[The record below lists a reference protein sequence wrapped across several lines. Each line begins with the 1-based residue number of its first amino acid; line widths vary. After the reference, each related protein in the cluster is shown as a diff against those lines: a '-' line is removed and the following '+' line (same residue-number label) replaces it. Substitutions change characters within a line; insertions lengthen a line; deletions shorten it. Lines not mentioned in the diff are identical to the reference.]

1 MQNVAVAEEPGQ
13 RLPHQV
19 KCKMEATEVTASKD
33 KAVVEKQ
40 SRYEAEEASGNNPKK
55 ARKKAAQKAQNLAA
69 KSSEVEKE
77 LEQKCWGSC

>member
-1 MQNVAVAEEPGQ
+1 MP
-13 RLPHQV
+13 RQV

-33 KAVVEKQ
+33 KAVMEKQ
-40 SRYEAEEASGNNPKK
+40 SRDEAEEASEQERRKIPKK

-77 LEQKCWGSC
+77 LEQKSWGSC